1 MTSLEI
7 AIIVAIVLV
16 IAVAVGW
23 YLYTTFVASTTAQG
37 RLSISN
43 AEFIISTSSGT
54 SGTSGTLKLFVTNPG
69 PQAVT
74 IQSVMLNGVTCTDIQ
89 PTQLNIGDSKW
100 VTATC
105 GVSATPGS
113 MLPGYVVTTAGT
125 TFPFNAVVKA
135 Q

>member
-37 RLSISN
+37 RLAISN
-43 AEFIISTSSGT
+43 AEFITSS
-54 SGTSGTLKLFVTNPG
+54 SGPGTLRLFVTNPG
-69 PQAVT
+69 PQEVT
-74 IQSVMLNGVTCTDIQ
+74 IQSVVLNGVSCSLQ
-89 PTQLNIGDSKW
+89 PKPLPVGNSTW

-105 GVSATPGS
+105 SVSATPGT

-135 Q
+135 SS

>member
-1 MTSLEI
+1 MPTKVKGMISLEI

-23 YLYTTFVASTTAQG
+23 YLYTTFIASTTAQG

-43 AEFIISTSSGT
+43 AEFITSSGT
-54 SGTSGTLKLFVTNPG
+54 LRLFVTNPG

-74 IQSVMLNGVTCTDIQ
+74 IQSVVLNGVSCSSIH
-89 PTQLNIGDSKW
+89 PNQLLVGNSTW

-113 MLPGYVVTTAGT
+113 MLPGYVVTTAGS
-125 TFPFNAVVKA
+125 TFPFNAVA
-135 Q
+135 R

>member
-1 MTSLEI
+1 MPTKLKGMTSLEI

-43 AEFIISTSSGT
+43 AEFITSD
-54 SGTSGTLKLFVTNPG
+54 GTLRLFVTNPG
-69 PQAVT
+69 PQVVT
-74 IQSVMLNGVTCTDIQ
+74 IKTVVLSGVECSLQQI
-89 PTQLNIGDSKW
+89 QLNVGDSQW

-125 TFPFNAVVKA
+125 TFPFNAVVR
-135 Q
+135 